1 LEPEVKG
8 RVQAVKEFRS
18 ASSKA
23 ATRRL
28 ADTPY
33 LFGELRQPS
42 GDYVVIPLH
51 SSEHRKYVPMGFFTK
66 EDIVH
71 NSCSTLQNATLYHF
85 GVLTSAMHMAWM
97 RQVCGRLKSD
107 YRYSNQLVYNNF
119 PWPEQPT
126 PAQVARVERGAQ
138 AVLDARAAFP
148 TSTLAD
154 LYDPLTM
161 PRPLLDAHKRLD
173 AAVDAC

>member
-1 LEPEVKG
+1 
-8 RVQAVKEFRS
+8 
-18 ASSKA
+18 
-23 ATRRL
+23 
-28 ADTPY
+28 
-33 LFGELRQPS
+33 
-42 GDYVVIPLH
+42 
-51 SSEHRKYVPMGFFTK
+51 MGFFTK